1 MTRERIGKEM
11 VPKDL
16 EREER
21 TFYERAVAREE
32 AIIPDEFTGERGR
45 PRQDADDEKEKSAQ
59 PMSAQSLGEPGRKV
73 PYAERA
79 AERGES
85 DHLGTDTGV
94 PGG

>member
-1 MTRERIGKEM
+1 
-11 VPKDL
+11 
-16 EREER
+16 
-21 TFYERAVAREE
+21 
-32 AIIPDEFTGERGR
+32 
-45 PRQDADDEKEKSAQ
+45 
-59 PMSAQSLGEPGRKV
+59 MSAQSLGEPGRKV